1 MTSKPLAYDPAFADG
16 RFQLEILVLR
26 WALVFL
32 YALFFVTGVIN
43 ADTRWFLASET
54 FLIAYHVYY
63 TWTVWYERRRGA
75 LPEATQYATP
85 FLDTTAVTLALVAV
99 GDPLHPIWG
108 VYFTII
114 AGVAFFY
121 YPMARV
127 YTVWLTANYALAG
140 IVLQLREIDVQA
152 PLMAVAMVVLLAGMA
167 NLIAYTG
174 GERRLR
180 VKLGKVALTDPLTNL
195 PNRRGLDASL
205 RRHADA
211 SKSTGRGL
219 AVLMIDIDFFKRYND
234 QLGHLVAD
242 GVLEQLGQLLST
254 SMRRPDS
261 VARYG
266 GDEFV
271 VMVSD
276 ASADDGMLLGER
288 LRNQVART
296 GICTISIGVA
306 YCEGECDDVED
317 LLKLADAELRVA
329 KESGRNQVRGPRRL
343 KAKAA

>member
-1 MTSKPLAYDPAFADG
+1 MNSKPPVYDPAFADG
-16 RFQLEILVLR
+16 RFQLEILAVR
-26 WALVFL
+26 WALVLL

-43 ADTRWFLASET
+43 ADTRWFVGSET
-54 FLIAYHVYY
+54 FIVAYHAYY
-63 TWTVWYERRRGA
+63 TWTVWYERKRGP

-85 FLDTTAVTLALVAV
+85 FLDTAAVTLALVSV
-99 GDPLHPIWG
+99 GNPVHPIWG

-121 YPMARV
+121 YPMARA
-127 YTVWLTANYALAG
+127 YAVWLTANYALAG
-140 IVLQLREIDVQA
+140 VALQLRQIDV
-152 PLMAVAMVVLLAGMA
+152 PVPEMGVAMVVLLAGMA

-180 VKLGKVALTDPLTNL
+180 LKLDKVALTDPLTNL
-195 PNRRGLDASL
+195 PNRRGMEASL
-205 RRHADA
+205 RRHVDT
-211 SKSTGRGL
+211 SRSTGSGL

-242 GVLEQLGQLLST
+242 GILEQMGQLLSA
-254 SMRRPDS
+254 SLRNADN

-271 VMVSD
+271 VMVAD
-276 ASADDGMLLGER
+276 ASADDGMLLAER

-296 GICTISIGVA
+296 GLCKVSIGVA
-306 YCEGECDDVED
+306 YCEGEDADVED

-329 KESGRNQVRGPRRL
+329 KQSGRNQVRGPRRL
-343 KAKAA
+343 KSKAA

>member
-1 MTSKPLAYDPAFADG
+1 
-16 RFQLEILVLR
+16 
-26 WALVFL
+26 
-32 YALFFVTGVIN
+32 
-43 ADTRWFLASET
+43 
-54 FLIAYHVYY
+54 
-63 TWTVWYERRRGA
+63 

-85 FLDTTAVTLALVAV
+85 FLDTVAVTVALVAV

-121 YPMARV
+121 YPMARAYV
-127 YTVWLTANYALAG
+127 VWLTANYALAG
-140 IVLQLREIDVQA
+140 VALQLRQIDVPA
-152 PLMAVAMVVLLAGMA
+152 PQMGVAMVVLLAGMA

-180 VKLGKVALTDPLTNL
+180 LKLGKVALTDPLTNL
-195 PNRRGLDASL
+195 PNRRGLDVSLKRHVAAS
-205 RRHADA
+205 R
-211 SKSTGRGL
+211 STGGGL

-242 GVLEQLGQLLST
+242 DILEQLAQLLLASL
-254 SMRRPDS
+254 RNADS

-271 VMVSD
+271 VMVAD
-276 ASADDGMLLGER
+276 ASADDGMLLAER

-296 GICTISIGVA
+296 GLCTVSVGVA
-306 YCEGECDDVED
+306 YCEGECDDVDD

-329 KESGRNQVRGPRRL
+329 KQSGRNQVRGPRRL